1 MSYGTVQAE
10 KVTTESGYS
19 LGAGNAS
26 SFKNRF
32 INGSMQVYQRN
43 TGTPPTITTGGQ
55 FALDRWKLWANG
67 GGGSGASYTVQQS
80 STAPAGFST
89 SMLITQTAAAPAPT
103 GGVYNCF
110 AQYIE
115 GYNAA
120 DLNWGSANAKSVT
133 ISFWVR
139 SSVTGTY
146 GGAVTNAD
154 QSRSY
159 AFNYSISAANTWE
172 QKTVT
177 IPGDTSGTW
186 TTDNTLGIAVFWGL
200 GVGSTYLG
208 VAGSWASATYLSATG
223 STNIVTTNGATFY
236 VTGVQFEVGTVAT
249 SFDQR
254 AYGTE
259 LALCQRFF
267 QIFKTTGGQYDYLAS
282 GAFYNSTQGRFFKP
296 LLVTMRTS
304 PSLTVAGT
312 TYVDAVSY
320 VSLTSLSLESAEPE
334 SFRMGFTASSA
345 GSNATGY
352 GCFLASSTSS
362 NESLSL
368 SAEL

>member
-67 GGGSGASYTVQQS
+67 GGGSGASFTVQQS

-236 VTGVQFEVGTVAT
+236 VTGVQLEVGTVAT
-249 SFDQR
+249 SFDFR
-254 AYGTE
+254 DYGRE
-259 LALCQRFF
+259 LILCQRYYQIYATPSHRFF
-267 QIFKTTGGQYDYLAS
+267 GSSTYTAGVTVSYEQLGVEMRATPTLAQSGGGTTGVLVNASTGATSTVTVYLYQPASSVRAFQFYPDGATNGQVY
-282 GAFYNSTQGRFFKP
+282 F
-296 LLVTMRTS
+296 
-304 PSLTVAGT
+304 VAG
-312 TYVDAVSY
+312 
-320 VSLTSLSLESAEPE
+320 LPNIL
-334 SFRMGFTASSA
+334 
-345 GSNATGY
+345 
-352 GCFLASSTSS
+352 C
-362 NESLSL
+362 